1 MHQTEAS
8 PCPILLDVFSGV
20 HAPLSKAFLW
30 CQWEII
36 TPIDI
41 EIDQDLDVSRPAVR
55 RAIQAVLPRVATI
68 AGAMSCA
75 TKSRAREKRPG
86 PPPLRSEEHP
96 RGLPGLDEGQQARVD
111 ADNYSSD
118 YLLALQHWDI
128 NRTSHVFARTRSGLC
143 TGGTRSSST
152 CARRIIGRIRT
163 TMHASSEALD
173 AKPKSS
179 AATSRS

>member
-1 MHQTEAS
+1 MHKTEAS
-8 PCPILLDVFSGV
+8 PCPVLLDVFSGV

-86 PPPLRSEEHP
+86 PPPLRSEEYP
-96 RGLPGLDEGQQARVD
+96 RGLPGLDAGQQARVD

-118 YLLALQHWDI
+118 YLLALQH
-128 NRTSHVFARTRSGLC
+128 RTSHVFARTRSGLC
-143 TGGTRSSST
+143 TGGTRSSSS
-152 CARRIIGRIRT
+152 CARMMIGRIWT
-163 TMHASSEALD
+163 TTRASSGELG

-179 AATSRS
+179 ATTSVS